1 MFTQHHLL
9 TKILYLTL
17 LLNKYFSIFF
27 LEMNSTKHSK
37 DNKRKDTELT
47 EEQSTERQKR
57 LEQHITNL
65 EKSVNINKNTNIDPA
80 YIMVINILSYIL
92 DVNLCKLTLTFNLLR
107 GTLKKLLESYLR
119 IQYTQHKVNLEK

>member
-1 MFTQHHLL
+1 MYYFKVHKKSIE
-9 TKILYLTL
+9 KIISQ
-17 LLNKYFSIFF
+17 NAQID
-27 LEMNSTKHSK
+27 SK
-37 DNKRKDTELT
+37 LKKLIVG
-47 EEQSTERQKR
+47 QKR

-65 EKSVNINKNTNIDPA
+65 EKSININKNTNIDPA
-80 YIMVINILSYIL
+80 YIMVINILSYVL

>member
-1 MFTQHHLL
+1 MYYFKVHKKSIE
-9 TKILYLTL
+9 KIISQ
-17 LLNKYFSIFF
+17 NAQID
-27 LEMNSTKHSK
+27 SK
-37 DNKRKDTELT
+37 LKKLIAEQKDL
-47 EEQSTERQKR
+47 KC
-57 LEQHITNL
+57 ITNL

-80 YIMVINILSYIL
+80 YIMVINILSYVL